1 MPLRHDIYIIYIQ
14 VVHDVRVFADK
25 ASYAAHIEKTN
36 PELTKAMADWFEHYD
51 RYLPY
56 DACGVRE

>member
-1 MPLRHDIYIIYIQ
+1 M
-14 VVHDVRVFADK
+14 VHDVRVFADK

-51 RYLPY
+51 RYLLY